1 MGRSRETIDVLVAK
15 GKSHLTKAEIEKRRE
30 TEVEVPFRNIVAPSY
45 LTRKQKAKFNEIADK
60 LVKIGVL
67 TELDIDCLARYVLA
81 HGLYLSY
88 TKIINTLMATDD
100 LKTMKDYQLLQ
111 DKAFKQCL
119 ACAKELGLT
128 VTSRAKIVVPVSEE
142 EEEEL

>member
-1 MGRSRETIDVLVAK
+1 M
-15 GKSHLTKAEIEKRRE
+15 
-30 TEVEVPFRNIVAPSY
+30 
-45 LTRKQKAKFNEIADK
+45 
-60 LVKIGVL
+60 KIGVL
-67 TELDIDCLARYVLA
+67 TELDVDCLARYVLA

-88 TKIINTLMATDD
+88 TKIIDTLMATDD

-119 ACAKELGLT
+119 ASAKELGLT
-128 VTSRAKIVVPVSEE
+128 VTSRAKIVVPVSED